1 MRGELGEVL
10 GRRVREDDALAGEAR
25 EADVRERGE
34 RLAALA
40 HPLDRAQRRLEAG
53 AVVRADRGDV
63 ELARALRPPR
73 SAETPPSVCASSSK
87 VSSATIGSA
96 ETPRTA
102 SIAVDELVEV
112 VERLD
117 HEEVDAAALEE
128 LRLLGEDA
136 RRGPSTGAAERADR
150 AGDEDVRARTPRAR
164 RARSSPRTR

>member
-1 MRGELGEVL
+1 MRRELGEVL

-40 HPLDRAQRRLEAG
+40 HPLDRAERRLEAD

-63 ELARALRPPR
+63 ELARALRPPAR
-73 SAETPPSVCASSSK
+73 PRRRRASAQSSSK
-87 VSSATIGSA
+87 VSSATIGSD

-102 SIAVDELVEV
+102 PIAVEQLVEL

-128 LRLLGEDA
+128 LRLLGEDGVA
-136 RRGPSTGAAERADR
+136 VLHRPAERADR
-150 AGDEDVRARTPRAR
+150 R
-164 RARSSPRTR
+164 RR